1 MNRFRRWPDEA
12 VESSESTSRV
22 DRAILQVT
30 HRGNLDYTLF
40 APYHYTPDYPY
51 PLVVWLHGPDDDER
65 QLCRVMPHIS
75 LQNYVAVGPRGCCP
89 PDPGHLGHEWRQT
102 ENDVRAAEQ
111 RVLDSIDIACSKYNV
126 AEDRVFLAGYQ
137 SGGTMALRIGLRH
150 PRLYAGAISIGGA
163 FPEGLGPIPQ
173 LRSAR
178 RLPMLIAQGQE
189 SKLHPAEKICE
200 ELRLF
205 HAASLHVTL
214 SLYPCGDELTTKM
227 LDDMHAWIMERI
239 NGVSEPAADN
249 VYVLPAEAN

>member
-22 DRAILQVT
+22 DRAILQVS

-40 APYHYTPDYPY
+40 APYHYTPDYAY

-89 PDPGHLGHEWRQT
+89 SDPGHAGYQWHQT
-102 ENDVRAAEQ
+102 EDEVRAAEQ
-111 RVLDSIDIACSKYNV
+111 RVLESIDIACDKYNV

-137 SGGTMALRIGLRH
+137 CGGTMALRIGLRH
-150 PRLYAGAISIGGA
+150 PRLYAGVICIGGA
-163 FPEGLGPIPQ
+163 FPKGPAPIPH

-178 RLPMLIAQGQE
+178 TLPMLIAQGQE
-189 SKLHPAEKICE
+189 SEAQPAEKICD

-205 HAASLHVTL
+205 HAASLRVTL
-214 SLYPCGDELTTKM
+214 RLYPCGDELTTKM
-227 LDDMHAWIMERI
+227 LNDAHTWIMERI
-239 NGVSEPAADN
+239 NGVSETAAEN
-249 VYVLPAEAN
+249 VHVFPAESN